1 MQWDVR
7 GSLIDIT
14 ASEAENLADLY
25 FDVETVFGE
34 WDIGSGDESCSAAN
48 CHRFTASSHSLEQF

>member
-1 MQWDVR
+1 MINSKLGEKQRVQWDVR

-25 FDVETVFGE
+25 FDVETVFGVRRVGH
-34 WDIGSGDESCSAAN
+34 WV
-48 CHRFTASSHSLEQF
+48 RR